1 MKKFL
6 FILTLVIIVFFAFS
20 PFLPEKFI
28 NIESNI
34 PLKANDVF
42 KGFDGFYFTYY
53 TKIPA
58 VVHRKLLK
66 VNINYEEKA
75 ICNIKFTNGISG
87 ITKNGQVINEVMSE
101 GPFIIAANFGKD
113 KWNGDFAKF
122 FLTLSSFNYVDKIKN
137 LEIYENNVA
146 FFDKKDI
153 LIIMGNGNLERD
165 FKEYLKILQM
175 FSLKISEIK
184 SIDLRYNNQA
194 IIVWR
199 GK

>member
-6 FILTLVIIVFFAFS
+6 FVLALFIIVLFAFS
-20 PFLPEKFI
+20 PFLPERFI

-34 PLKANDVF
+34 PLKAEDIF
-42 KGFDGFYFTYY
+42 TGFDGFYFTYY

-87 ITKNGQVINEVMSE
+87 ITKNGQVIKEAMGEEPS
-101 GPFIIAANFGKD
+101 IIANFEED
-113 KWNGDFAKF
+113 KWNDEFAKI
-122 FLTLSSFNYVDKIKN
+122 FLILSIYNYVDKIKN
-137 LEIYENNVA
+137 LEIYENNIA

-153 LIIMGNGNLERD
+153 LIIMGNDNLERN

-194 IIVWR
+194 VIVWR